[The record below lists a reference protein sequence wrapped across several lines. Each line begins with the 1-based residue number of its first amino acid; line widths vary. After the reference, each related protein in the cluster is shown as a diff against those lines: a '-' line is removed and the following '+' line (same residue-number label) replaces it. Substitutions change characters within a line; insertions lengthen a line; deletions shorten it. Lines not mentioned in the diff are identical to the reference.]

1 MGDLSVRKLHPC
13 LGAEFRGVDFTKPL
27 SDNAVEEILGAWADH
42 LVLIF
47 PDQPV
52 SEEQHVDVTR
62 FFGEPEVFH
71 QDILKSTSVAEI
83 FRVSNTDED
92 GNIVPATHPTMKQLS
107 GARKWHTE
115 SSYREKPAVGSL
127 LHGIEVSRTGG
138 LTCFTNMYAVYEAL
152 PENLKSKIENRRA
165 RHDFE
170 MLSRE
175 LGARKPTEEERCH
188 ACDLATARAGPSRN
202 GPEIALYQSD
212 LQ

>member
-13 LGAEFRGVDFTKPL
+13 LGAEVRGVDFTKPL

-52 SEEQHVDVTR
+52 TDQQHVDVTR
-62 FFGEPEVFH
+62 YFGEPEVFH

-92 GNIVPATHPTMKQLS
+92 GNIMPATHPTMKQLS
-107 GARKWHTE
+107 GARKWHTD

-127 LHGIEVSRTGG
+127 FAWHRGQPHWWTNLLHQHVCR
-138 LTCFTNMYAVYEAL
+138 L
-152 PENLKSKIENRRA
+152 R
-165 RHDFE
+165 
-170 MLSRE
+170 
-175 LGARKPTEEERCH
+175 GAPRKPEVE
-188 ACDLATARAGPSRN
+188 D
-202 GPEIALYQSD
+202 
-212 LQ
+212 